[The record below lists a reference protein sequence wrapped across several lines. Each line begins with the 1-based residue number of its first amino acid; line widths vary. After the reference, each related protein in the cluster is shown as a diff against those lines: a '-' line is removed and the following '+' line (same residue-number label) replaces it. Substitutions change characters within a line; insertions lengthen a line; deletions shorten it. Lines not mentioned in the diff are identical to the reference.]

1 MTQFPE
7 AFVEVRGLVAVQP
20 LTTRVMLER
29 QLALAAGS
37 PATVA
42 LKNRIPVSL
51 AQAILLSVIGCSRSR
66 GGRST
71 RKPG

>member
-1 MTQFPE
+1 
-7 AFVEVRGLVAVQP
+7 
-20 LTTRVMLER
+20 MLER